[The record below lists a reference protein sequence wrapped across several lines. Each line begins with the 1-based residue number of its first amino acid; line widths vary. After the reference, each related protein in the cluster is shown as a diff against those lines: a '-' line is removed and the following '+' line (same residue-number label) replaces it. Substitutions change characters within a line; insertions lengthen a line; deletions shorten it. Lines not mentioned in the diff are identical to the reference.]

1 MTKDEAFNK
10 LCETVE
16 NTKNVAKVDYD
27 TIEHAFVV
35 AAQALNY
42 IMDEI
47 DNDNPSS

>member
-1 MTKDEAFNK
+1 MTKDEAFDK

-16 NTKNVAKVDYD
+16 KVDSGAFKS
-27 TIEHAFVV
+27 IEQAYII